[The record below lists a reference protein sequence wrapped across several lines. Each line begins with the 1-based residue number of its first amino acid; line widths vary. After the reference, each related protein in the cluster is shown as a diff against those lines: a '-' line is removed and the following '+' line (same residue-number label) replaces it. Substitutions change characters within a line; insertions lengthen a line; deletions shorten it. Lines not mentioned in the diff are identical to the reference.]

1 MESTL
6 IFFIIFL
13 LIRFS
18 PRFIRVSIVSPDV
31 GFLREDF
38 YSVNLLVVPLWGLY
52 ASMVGGNIMV
62 QLYCTLWIENAV
74 F

>member
-1 MESTL
+1 MESTF

-52 ASMVGGNIMV
+52 ANMVGDNRMV
-62 QLYCTLWIENAV
+62 
-74 F
+74 